1 MADEVFFWYS
11 GLAAQPVS
19 AAAHFLACALTAP
32 RNGKIFLLG
41 GYLRP
46 ALAIHSPT
54 KSKKLPP
61 RGVPSTG
68 TCSEQPLEIEKTSF
82 SGGTF
87 NRHFPFS
94 APRNKK
100 IFLLGGYLRPAL
112 ALHSPTKQKNLPP
125 RGVPSTGTCQ
135 IQPHEI
141 KKASC
146 SWGRLYRHLP
156 NTAPRN
162 QKNFL
167 LGGQPDWHLPNT
179 TPRNQKNFLL
189 GGQQRPECVT
199 GTYLLTH
206 FTREC
211 CTNVI

>member
-68 TCSEQPLEIEKTSF
+68 TCSTQPHETEKSSS

-87 NRHFPFS
+87 D
-94 APRNKK
+94 
-100 IFLLGGYLRPAL
+100 
-112 ALHSPTKQKNLPP
+112 
-125 RGVPSTGTCQ
+125 
-135 IQPHEI
+135 
-141 KKASC
+141 
-146 SWGRLYRHLP
+146 WHLP

-162 QKNFL
+162 QKSFL
-167 LGGQPDWHLPNT
+167 LGGSPDRHLPNT
-179 TPRNQKNFLL
+179 APRNKKSFLL
-189 GGQQRPECVT
+189 GGQQRPDT
-199 GTYLLTH
+199 
-206 FTREC
+206 
-211 CTNVI
+211 